1 VTFTLATRKSKLAL
15 WQAETARHLLRAA
28 WPNLEVELLLVESSG
43 DRNQTADLERLGRIG
58 IFTVEVDRAVLDG
71 RADAAVHSLKD
82 MTTTLMEGIRLGAVL
97 SRGPVQDAWI
107 SAAGAKIDELPAG
120 ARVAT
125 GSMRR
130 RAMLLA
136 RRPDLELTGMRGN
149 VDTRLRKLAEGE
161 ADAMILAR
169 AGLERLGLESH
180 ITEVLDTESFLPA
193 VGQGLVG
200 LTSRENDEESR
211 RSLLAIAD
219 LEAMDAGLAERALLA
234 RLRGGCNVPVG
245 ALARVV
251 ESTLS
256 LRARV
261 LSLDGRTVIEGEIA
275 GSRDHAGQLGR
286 MLAEDLLERGADRLI
301 EEARG

>member
-1 VTFTLATRKSKLAL
+1 MTFTLATRKSKLAL

>member
-28 WPNLEVELLLVESSG
+28 WPNHEVELLLVESSG